1 MVVFIGNL
9 EFMIFIGI
17 YKIGLLLY
25 VYCISRL
32 EKLYL
37 KKMVLCLLNIV
48 WIVGVCFVI
57 FFFFI

>member
-9 EFMIFIGI
+9 ELMIFIGI

-32 EKLYL
+32 EKVDY
-37 KKMVLCLLNIV
+37 I
-48 WIVGVCFVI
+48 
-57 FFFFI
+57 